1 MKHVFRNAS
10 LVTVNQGYIE
20 LLSNNI
26 LHKFENA
33 SIVSIVDG
41 SIVIDVNCPFKEGE
55 FLNVTVPGVGI
66 RTVILKDFKDN
77 YTKIN
82 VYATETNSS
91 VAINV
96 AWGINSLSDCSLAP
110 MSDIIR
116 LQASMRAKG
125 FEWYPET
132 KQVLDY
138 SNWKPKNEE
147 CFYYVNSIGEVKR
160 FTNKGYCAKQ
170 LCNIGNC
177 FKFKEQALTYAEGF
191 KDMLK
196 R

>member
-20 LLSNNI
+20 LLSDNI

-41 SIVIDVNCPFKEGE
+41 NIVIEVNCPFKEGE
-55 FLNVTVPGVGI
+55 FLNVMIPEIGL
-66 RTVILKDFKDN
+66 RTVILKNFNDN

-82 VYATETNSS
+82 VYVSETKSS
-91 VAINV
+91 MITDVTWI
-96 AWGINSLSDCSLAP
+96 IDSLSDCSLAP
-110 MSDIIR
+110 MSDIVR

-125 FEWYPET
+125 FEQYPET

-147 CFYYVNSIGEVKR
+147 CFYYVNSIGEIKR

-177 FKFKEQALTYAEGF
+177 FKFKEQALTYAEKF
-191 KDMLK
+191 KAMLK
-196 R
+196 H